1 MLSFFKLMA
10 WYATGKVRTVKI
22 QPKFQMHS
30 CKNGLNF
37 IINIVPRDWGKETY
51 LVKWSEKQCQVL
63 NKCLKLQPKK
73 EKTLV
78 TSTGKLHFEL

>member
-73 EKTLV
+73 KNFSYEHKEKL
-78 TSTGKLHFEL
+78 GFEL